1 MSFLTTNI
9 KIKDSNLIDI
19 KAEETF
25 VGWYLGKKLYRKVI
39 ISPLDVNTSSPANI
53 NHGIEN
59 FGSAIF
65 HSEILLG
72 KELQF
77 PCIEGS
83 ATITVKNIT
92 STKVQI
98 VANASALADNTIQI
112 ILYYTKNE

>member
-39 ISPLDVNTSSPANI
+39 TSPIDVTSSSPANI
-53 NHGIEN
+53 EHGIEN
-59 FGSAIF
+59 FDSAIF

-72 KELQF
+72 KDLQL
-77 PCIEGS
+77 PYIDGN
-83 ATITVKNIT
+83 ATIAVKNIT
-92 STKVQI
+92 STKVQF
-98 VANASALADNTIQI
+98 VANASALANNTVQI